1 MYTNDTQQFIKHCC
15 LSESISSKKLQPV
28 VFLFVF
34 SSVSWRCESTDWEQ
48 LQFNKPYG
56 CWITLTSKYY
66 KCPELDSCFHDS
78 SKYQPRIIGSVW
90 HFVCSRKFHLLLLTL
105 HCHCK
110 PGRVMTCW
118 ADGGRGTNDHIVT
131 PSLRRLRE
139 QLNLWDHPTSALP
152 FLSRWEPAG
161 RGKIKTTIEICQ
173 IRTFPALL
181 THAALLSLEFSSL
194 SQILSHSVR
203 ILGHVDMCQVLVC
216 VMATTLTTKTLK
228 G

>member
-1 MYTNDTQQFIKHCC
+1 MPVIHVYTSDIQQFIKHCC
-15 LSESISSKKLQPV
+15 LSESISSKKLQQPV

-34 SSVSWRCESTDWEQ
+34 SSACRWLVSVHWAVQ

-90 HFVCSRKFHLLLLTL
+90 HFVCSRKLHLLLLTL

-118 ADGGRGTNDHIVT
+118 VDGGRLPNDHIVT
-131 PSLRRLRE
+131 PELRRLRE
-139 QLNLWDHPTSALP
+139 QLNLWNHPTSALP

-173 IRTFPALL
+173 IWTFPALL
-181 THAALLSLEFSSL
+181 THAALLFLELPSLIPTLSPSEF
-194 SQILSHSVR
+194 
-203 ILGHVDMCQVLVC
+203 
-216 VMATTLTTKTLK
+216 
-228 G
+228 